1 MAESDGQGTGHGAGQ
16 GTGHGAGQG
25 AAQASHST
33 SRSRPGQRRVTQW
46 MRDYVRLPGIPDEY
60 IAQDGAPRAVWTRF
74 FEAFATLSP
83 ADIERRFG
91 AADRH
96 LREAGVTYRA
106 PGESAER
113 LWPLSH
119 LPLLID
125 ESEWQQLSAGIA
137 QRAEL
142 LERVLRDLY
151 GEGRLVAEG
160 AIPAAAIA
168 GSSEYLRPVC
178 GLKPPGGR
186 YLSLYAADVGRGPD
200 GRWWVLGDRTQAPSG
215 AGYALENR
223 LVLSRAF
230 ASLYKSMNVER
241 VAPFFEAFRDSLRAG
256 ADRDEPRIGVLTPG
270 SFSETY
276 FEHAT
281 LARYLGF
288 LLVEG
293 DDLAVSGDRIYIR
306 TVAGLKRLDVL
317 LRRVDSNSLD
327 PLELDASSHLGVP
340 GLIDVLRK
348 DGAVVANMPGS
359 GVLEARALLGFLPSL
374 SRRFF
379 GEDLKMPHIATWWC
393 GQKAAREEVLSRLDE
408 LAIEGAYGPGVPGF
422 ASHGPVIASE
432 LSAAERG
439 RLVDLINERGI
450 DFVGQELVRLS
461 TMPVWDQ
468 GRITPRP
475 FVLRVFAAATADGGW
490 TIMPGGFCR
499 IAEKL
504 DARAVSMGDGA
515 RAADVWVVSDK
526 EVSTRTLLPATDTVR
541 IRRIAGV
548 LPSRAA
554 DNLFWLG
561 RYLERAEATLRLVR
575 ALGTLQRDPGK
586 GSSGLTQSAERIQRM
601 LVAWGAVSQASR
613 TQAARVAA
621 EALQGEERFGSALSL
636 VRSAQRAATSLRER
650 LSPDAW
656 QVITEMTGRLA
667 EEVDDDDGVVSAAEL
682 TLQELASFA
691 GLSQENMNRAA
702 GWRFLKMGHR
712 VERAI
717 NTARF
722 ARQFAYDEASGEDL
736 DVLLTLVDCQ
746 ITYRSRYL
754 VGPVLAPV
762 RDLVVLDSYN
772 PRSVAFQVEDLNGHI
787 ASLPA
792 LKESGLIE
800 RPQRLAVA
808 LQAMLTTAE
817 AGALDTKTLF
827 ALEQDLLGL
836 ADAIGS
842 HYFPHGP
849 NASRPEKLTGL
860 A

>member
-1 MAESDGQGTGHGAGQ
+1 MADTTGDDTGQG
-16 GTGHGAGQG
+16 
-25 AAQASHST
+25 
-33 SRSRPGQRRVTQW
+33 PGQAGGQAARARPADRRVAQW
-46 MRDYVRLPGIPDEY
+46 MRDYVRLQGIPDEY
-60 IAQDGAPRAVWTRF
+60 IAQDGTPRAVWTRF
-74 FEAFATLSP
+74 FDAFATLAP

-106 PGESAER
+106 PGESADR
-113 LWPLSH
+113 HWPLSH

-125 ESEWQQLSAGIA
+125 EADWQQLSAGIA
-137 QRAEL
+137 QRAQL
-142 LERVLRDLY
+142 LEMVLRDLY
-151 GEGRLVAEG
+151 GEGRLV
-160 AIPAAAIA
+160 
-168 GSSEYLRPVC
+168 
-178 GLKPPGGR
+178 
-186 YLSLYAADVGRGPD
+186 
-200 GRWWVLGDRTQAPSG
+200 

-230 ASLYKSMNVER
+230 ASLYKSTNVER
-241 VAPFFEAFRDSLRAG
+241 LAPFFEAFRDALRG
-256 ADRDEPRIGVLTPG
+256 SADRDEPRIGLLTPG
-270 SFSETY
+270 IFSETY

-293 DDLAVSGDRIYIR
+293 DDLAVSGDRVHIR

-317 LRRVDSNSLD
+317 LRRVDSNFLD
-327 PLELDASSHLGVP
+327 PLELDASSRLGVP

-348 DGAVVANMPGS
+348 SGVVIANMPGS
-359 GVLEARALLGFLPSL
+359 GVLEARALLGFLPGL
-374 SRRFF
+374 CRKLL
-379 GEDLKMPHIATWWC
+379 GETLMMPHIATWWC

-408 LAIEGAYGPGVPGF
+408 FAIEGAYGRSVPGF
-422 ASHGPVIASE
+422 ESNGPVLASE
-432 LSAAERG
+432 LSKPERE
-439 RLVDLINERGI
+439 RLVAAINERGI

-461 TMPVWDQ
+461 TTPVWDE
-468 GRITPRP
+468 GRIVPRP
-475 FVLRVFAAATADGGW
+475 FVLRVFAAATPKGW
-490 TIMPGGFCR
+490 TVMPGGFCR
-499 IAEKL
+499 IAEQL

-515 RAADVWVVSDK
+515 RAADVWVVSDRA
-526 EVSTRTLLPATDTVR
+526 VSTHSLLPGSDSVR

-575 ALGTLQRDPGK
+575 TLVIQQRDPGK
-586 GSSGLTQSAERIQRM
+586 GSSNLQHAAERIQRM
-601 LVAWGAVSQASR
+601 LVTWGAVTQVSR
-613 TQAARVAA
+613 TQPARVAA
-621 EALQGEERFGSALSL
+621 EALQSDERFGSCLSL
-636 VRSAQRAATSLRER
+636 LRSAQRTATSLRER

-656 QVITEMTGRLA
+656 QVITEMTARLA
-667 EEVDDDDGVVSAAEL
+667 EEVDDDDGIISAAEL

-691 GLSQENMNRAA
+691 GLAQENMNRAA
-702 GWRFLKMGHR
+702 GWRFLEMGR
-712 VERAI
+712 RAERAI

-722 ARQFAYDEASGEDL
+722 ARQFAYDEATDEDL

-754 VGPVLAPV
+754 VAPSLAPV
-762 RDLVVLDSYN
+762 RDLAVLDPYN
-772 PRSVAFQVEDLNGHI
+772 PRSVAFQVAALNEHI
-787 ASLPA
+787 AGLPS
-792 LKESGLIE
+792 LKEHGLIE

-808 LQAMLTTAE
+808 LQATLTTAE
-817 AGALDTKTLF
+817 SATLDTKTLF
-827 ALEQDLLGL
+827 ALEQDLLNL
-836 ADAIGS
+836 ADAIGT

>member
-1 MAESDGQGTGHGAGQ
+1 MAGQ
-16 GTGHGAGQG
+16 AGSQESK
-25 AAQASHST
+25 A
-33 SRSRPGQRRVTQW
+33 RPGQRRMAQW
-46 MRDYVRLPGIPDEY
+46 TRDYARLPGIPDEY
-60 IAQDGAPRAVWTRF
+60 IAQDGAPRPVWTRF
-74 FEAFATLSP
+74 FDAFAALTP

-106 PGESAER
+106 PGDSADR
-113 LWPLSH
+113 TWPLSH
-119 LPLLID
+119 LPLIID
-125 ESEWQQLSAGIA
+125 DADWQQLTAGIA
-137 QRAEL
+137 QRAQL
-142 LERVLRDLY
+142 LEMVLADLY

-168 GSSEYLRPVC
+168 GSTEYLRAVC
-178 GLKPPGGR
+178 GIKPPGGR
-186 YLSLYAADVGRGPD
+186 YLNLYAADVGRGPD

-230 ASLYKSMNVER
+230 SNLYKSMNVER
-241 VAPFFEAFRDSLRAG
+241 VAPFFEAFRDSLRGG
-256 ADRDEPRIGVLTPG
+256 ADRDEPRIGLLTPG
-270 SFSETY
+270 SFNETY

-340 GLIDVLRK
+340 GLIDALRK
-348 DGAVVANMPGS
+348 NGVVVANMPGS

-374 SRRFF
+374 SQRLL
-379 GEDLKMPHIATWWC
+379 GQDLKMPHIATWWC

-408 LAIEGAYGPGVPGF
+408 VAIEGAYAGGVPGF
-422 ASHGPVIASE
+422 PGHGPILPGE
-432 LSAAERG
+432 LSPSERE
-439 RLVDLINERGI
+439 RLKTAITSRGI
-450 DFVGQELVRLS
+450 DYVGQEMVRLS
-461 TMPVWDQ
+461 TTPVWEN
-468 GRITPRP
+468 GKITPRP
-475 FVLRVFAAATADGGW
+475 FVLRVFAAATPEGW

-499 IAEKL
+499 IADQP
-504 DARAVSMGDGA
+504 DARAVSMGDGV
-515 RAADVWVVSDK
+515 RSADVWVVSDK
-526 EVSTRTLLPATDTVR
+526 AVSVSTLLPAVDTVR

-575 ALGTLQRDPGK
+575 ALGTPMRDPGK
-586 GSSGLTQSAERIQRM
+586 ASGPSTALHSVERIQR
-601 LVAWGAVSQASR
+601 LLATWGAASQSTRANPSK
-613 TQAARVAA
+613 VAA
-621 EALQGEERFGSALSL
+621 EALQSPEKFGSALSL
-636 VRSAQRAATSLRER
+636 VRAAQRTATSLRER

-656 QVITEMTGRLA
+656 QVITEMTERLA
-667 EEVDDDDGVVSAAEL
+667 VEVEDDDGVVSAAEL

-691 GLSQENMNRAA
+691 GLAQENMNRAA
-702 GWRFLKMGHR
+702 GWRFLDMGR
-712 VERAI
+712 RAERAI

-722 ARQFAYDEASGEDL
+722 ARQFAYDESGDEDL
-736 DVLLTLVDCQ
+736 DILLTLADCQ

-754 VGPVLAPV
+754 LAPLLAPV
-762 RDLVVLDSYN
+762 RDLVVLDPYN
-772 PRSVAFQVEDLNGHI
+772 PRSVAFQVSLLHDHV
-787 ASLPA
+787 ASLPS
-792 LKESGLIE
+792 LKEHGLIE

-808 LQAMLTTAE
+808 VQSMLTTTE
-817 AGALDTKTLF
+817 AAALDIKTLF
-827 ALEQDLLGL
+827 ALEQDLLNL
-836 ADAIGS
+836 ADAIGA

>member
-1 MAESDGQGTGHGAGQ
+1 MAGQAGQ
-16 GTGHGAGQG
+16 GNSQESKG
-25 AAQASHST
+25 
-33 SRSRPGQRRVTQW
+33 RPGQRRMAQW
-46 MRDYVRLPGIPDEY
+46 MRDYARLPGIPDEY

-74 FEAFATLSP
+74 FDAFAAMAP
-83 ADIERRFG
+83 ADIEKRF
-91 AADRH
+91 ASADRH

-106 PGESAER
+106 PGETADR

-119 LPLLID
+119 LPLIID
-125 ESEWQQLSAGIA
+125 ETDWQQLSAGIA
-137 QRAEL
+137 QRAQL
-142 LERVLRDLY
+142 LEMVLRDLY
-151 GEGRLVAEG
+151 GEGRLVTEG

-168 GSSEYLRPVC
+168 GSNEYLRAVC
-178 GLKPPGGR
+178 GVKPPGGR
-186 YLSLYAADVGRGPD
+186 YLHLYAADVGRGPD

-230 ASLYKSMNVER
+230 SNLYKSMNVER
-241 VAPFFEAFRDSLRAG
+241 VAPFFEAFRESLRAG
-256 ADRDEPRIGVLTPG
+256 ADRDEPRIGLLTPG
-270 SFSETY
+270 AFSETY

-293 DDLAVSGDRIYIR
+293 DDLAVSGDRIHIR

-317 LRRVDSNSLD
+317 LRRVDSNFLD

-348 DGAVVANMPGS
+348 NGVVVANMPGS

-374 SRRFF
+374 SRRFL
-379 GEDLKMPHIATWWC
+379 GEDLSMPHIATWWC
-393 GQKAAREEVLSRLDE
+393 GQKSAREEVLDRLDDF
-408 LAIEGAYGPGVPGF
+408 AIEGAYSRSIPGF
-422 ASHGPVIASE
+422 PGRGPVLAGE
-432 LSAAERG
+432 LSPAERD
-439 RLVDLINERGI
+439 RLKSAIADRGI
-450 DFVGQELVRLS
+450 DYVGQELVRLS
-461 TMPVWDQ
+461 TTPVWED

-475 FVLRVFAAATADGGW
+475 FVLRVFAAARPDGGW
-490 TIMPGGFCR
+490 TILPGGFCR
-499 IAEKL
+499 IAEQA

-515 RAADVWVVSDK
+515 RSADVWVVSDK
-526 EVSTRTLLPATDTVR
+526 EVSTSTLLPAADTVR
-541 IRRIAGV
+541 IKRIAGV
-548 LPSRAA
+548 VSSRAA

-561 RYLERAEATLRLVR
+561 RYLERAEATLRLIR
-575 ALGTLQRDPGK
+575 ALGTPTRDPVK
-586 GSSGLTQSAERIQRM
+586 GASNGPATALPSVERIHRL
-601 LVAWGAVSQASR
+601 LVTWGATTQASR
-613 TQAARVAA
+613 ANPARVAA
-621 EALQGEERFGSALSL
+621 EALQNPEKFGSALSL
-636 VRSAQRAATSLRER
+636 VKSAQRTATSLRER

-656 QVITEMTGRLA
+656 QVITEMTERLA
-667 EEVDDDDGVVSAAEL
+667 LQVDDDDAVVSAAEL

-702 GWRFLKMGHR
+702 GWRFLDMGRR

-722 ARQFAYDEASGEDL
+722 ARQFAYDEAGDEDL
-736 DVLLTLVDCQ
+736 DLLLTLVDCQ

-754 VGPVLAPV
+754 VGPALAPV
-762 RDLVVLDSYN
+762 RDLAVLDPYN
-772 PRSVAFQVEDLNGHI
+772 PRSVAFQVAVLNEHI
-787 ASLPA
+787 AGLPS
-792 LKESGLIE
+792 LKEHGLIE

-808 LQAMLTTAE
+808 LQAMLTTSE
-817 AGALDTKTLF
+817 ATALDAKTLF
-827 ALEQDLLGL
+827 ALEQDLLNL
-836 ADAIGS
+836 ADAIGL

>member
-1 MAESDGQGTGHGAGQ
+1 MVDTTGQE
-16 GTGHGAGQG
+16 
-25 AAQASHST
+25 ASPGGGN
-33 SRSRPGQRRVTQW
+33 RARPAQRRVAQW
-46 MRDYVRLPGIPDEY
+46 VRDYARLPGIPDEY
-60 IAQDGAPRAVWTRF
+60 IGEDGPRPVWTRF
-74 FEAFATLSP
+74 FDAFASLSP

-96 LREAGVTYRA
+96 LKEAGVTYRA
-106 PGESAER
+106 PGESTDR

-119 LPLLID
+119 LPLLIGEAD
-125 ESEWQQLSAGIA
+125 WQQLSAGIA
-137 QRAEL
+137 QRAQL
-142 LERVLRDLY
+142 LEMVLRDLY
-151 GEGRLVAEG
+151 GEGKLIADG
-160 AIPAAAIA
+160 AVPAAAIA
-168 GSSEYLRPVC
+168 GSNEYLRQVC
-178 GLKPPGGR
+178 GIKPPGGR

-241 VAPFFEAFRDSLRAG
+241 VAPFFEAFREALRG
-256 ADRDEPRIGVLTPG
+256 SADRDEPRIGVLTPG

-293 DDLAVSGDRIYIR
+293 DDLAVSGDRIHIR

-348 DGAVVANMPGS
+348 DGVVVANMPGS

-374 SRRFF
+374 CRRLL
-379 GEDLKMPHIATWWC
+379 GETLMMPHIATWWC
-393 GQKAAREEVLSRLDE
+393 GQKAARDAVLSRLDDV
-408 LAIEGAYGPGVPGF
+408 AIEGAYGRGVPGF
-422 ASHGPVIASE
+422 ESNGPVLASE
-432 LSAAERG
+432 LSAADRE
-439 RLVDLINERGI
+439 RLVAAINERGI

-461 TMPVWDQ
+461 TTPVWDQ
-468 GRITPRP
+468 GRIVPRP
-475 FVLRVFAAATADGGW
+475 FVLRVFAAATPQGW

-499 IAEKL
+499 IAEQL

-515 RAADVWVVSDK
+515 RAADVWVVADK
-526 EVSTRTLLPATDTVR
+526 AVAAHTLLPGGDAVR

-575 ALGTLQRDPGK
+575 ALGTQQRDPGK
-586 GSSGLTQSAERIQRM
+586 GSSSLQHAAERIQRM
-601 LVAWGAVSQASR
+601 LVTWGAVTQVSRSQPAKVS
-613 TQAARVAA
+613 A
-621 EALQGEERFGSALSL
+621 EALQSEERFGSCLSL
-636 VRSAQRAATSLRER
+636 LRSAQRTAISLRER

-656 QVITEMTGRLA
+656 QVITEMTARLA
-667 EEVDDDDGVVSAAEL
+667 EEVEDDDGILSAAEL

-691 GLSQENMNRAA
+691 GLAQENMNRAA
-702 GWRFLKMGHR
+702 GWRFLEMGR
-712 VERAI
+712 RAERAI

-722 ARQFAYDEASGEDL
+722 ARQFAYDEATDEDL
-736 DVLLTLVDCQ
+736 DVLLTLVDCE

-754 VGPVLAPV
+754 LAPMLAPV
-762 RDLVVLDSYN
+762 RDLAVLDPYN
-772 PRSVAFQVEDLNGHI
+772 PRSVAFQVQALNEHI

-792 LKESGLIE
+792 LRESGLIE
-800 RPQRLAVA
+800 RPQRVAVA
-808 LQAMLTTAE
+808 VQSMLTTAE
-817 AGALDTKTLF
+817 ASSLDSKTLF
-827 ALEQDLLGL
+827 ALEQDLLNL
-836 ADAIGS
+836 SDAIGL

-849 NASRPEKLTGL
+849 NATRPEKLTGL

>member
-1 MAESDGQGTGHGAGQ
+1 MTGHTGERSSQ
-16 GTGHGAGQG
+16 GGRA
-25 AAQASHST
+25 
-33 SRSRPGQRRVTQW
+33 RPADRRVAQW

-60 IAQDGAPRAVWTRF
+60 IAQDGTPRAVWTRF
-74 FEAFATLSP
+74 FDAFAGLSA

-91 AADRH
+91 SADRH

-106 PGESAER
+106 PGETSDR
-113 LWPLSH
+113 GWPLSH

-125 ESEWQQLSAGIA
+125 EADWQQLTAGIV
-137 QRAEL
+137 QRAQL
-142 LERVLRDLY
+142 LELVLADLY

-168 GSSEYLRPVC
+168 GSAEYLRAVC
-178 GLKPPGGR
+178 GIKPPGGR

-200 GRWWVLGDRTQAPSG
+200 GRWWVLSDRTQAPSG

-230 ASLYKSMNVER
+230 SSLYKSMNVER
-241 VAPFFEAFRDSLRAG
+241 VAPFFEAFRDSLRAS
-256 ADRDEPRIGVLTPG
+256 ADRDEPRIGLLTPG
-270 SFSETY
+270 QFNETY

-293 DDLAVSGDRIYIR
+293 DDLAVSGDRIHIR

-317 LRRVDSNSLD
+317 LRRVDSNFLD
-327 PLELDASSHLGVP
+327 PLELDASSQLGVP

-348 DGAVVANMPGS
+348 NGVVVANMPGS
-359 GVLEARALLGFLPSL
+359 GVMEARALLGFLPSL

-379 GEDLKMPHIATWWC
+379 GEQLKMPNIATWWC

-408 LAIEGAYGPGVPGF
+408 VAIEGAYGRAVPGF
-422 ASHGPVIASE
+422 PGHGPVLASE
-432 LSAAERG
+432 LSAVERE
-439 RLVDLINERGI
+439 RLEAAINDRGI
-450 DFVGQELVRLS
+450 DYVGQELVRLS

-468 GRITPRP
+468 GRIAPRP
-475 FVLRVFAAATADGGW
+475 FVLRVFATATPGGW
-490 TIMPGGFCR
+490 TLMPGGFCR
-499 IAEKL
+499 IAEQL
-504 DARAVSMGDGA
+504 DARAVSMGEGA

-526 EVSTRTLLPATDTVR
+526 AVSPTTLLPTQDAVR
-541 IRRIAGV
+541 IRRIAGWV
-548 LPSRAA
+548 PSRAA

-575 ALGTLQRDPGK
+575 ALGISQRDSGK
-586 GSSGLTQSAERIQRM
+586 GALPQLQSLERIQR
-601 LVAWGAVSQASR
+601 LLATWGATAQGRAQPAK
-613 TQAARVAA
+613 TAT
-621 EALQGEERFGSALSL
+621 EALQAADKFGSALSL
-636 VRSAQRAATSLRER
+636 VRAAQRTATSLRER

-656 QVITEMTGRLA
+656 QVITEMVERLA
-667 EEVDDDDGVVSAAEL
+667 QEVEDDDGVVSAAEL

-691 GLSQENMNRAA
+691 GLAQENMNRAA
-702 GWRFLKMGHR
+702 GWRFLEVGR
-712 VERAI
+712 RAERAI
-717 NTARF
+717 NTVRF
-722 ARQFAYDEASGEDL
+722 ARQFAYDEAGNEDL
-736 DVLLTLVDCQ
+736 DILLTLVDCQ

-754 VGPVLAPV
+754 VGPLLAPV
-762 RDLVVLDSYN
+762 RDLVVLDPYN
-772 PRSVAFQVEDLNGHI
+772 PRSVAFQVAALNEHI

-792 LKESGLIE
+792 LRESGLIE

-808 LQAMLTTAE
+808 LQASLTTAE
-817 AGALDTKTLF
+817 AASLDTKSLF
-827 ALEQDLLGL
+827 SLEQDLLNL